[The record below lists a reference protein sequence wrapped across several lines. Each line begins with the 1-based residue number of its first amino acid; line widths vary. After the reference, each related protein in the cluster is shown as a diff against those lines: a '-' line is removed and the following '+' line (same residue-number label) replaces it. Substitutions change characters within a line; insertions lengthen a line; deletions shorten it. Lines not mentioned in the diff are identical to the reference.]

1 MLMPGE
7 HESRHSRSFVM
18 GTLLIILV
26 ILFLA
31 LIVILPLVEKYAP
44 KGEER
49 NYGNLTRFI
58 FPLVALLIVIQM
70 IWYYF
75 F

>member
-1 MLMPGE
+1 ME
-7 HESRHSRSFVM
+7 
-18 GTLLIILV
+18 TLLIILAV
-26 ILFLA
+26 LFLA

-49 NYGNLTRFI
+49 NYGNITRFI
-58 FPLVALLIVIQM
+58 LPLVALLIVAQM
-70 IWYYF
+70 VRYYF